1 MPRPLFLILP
11 WRIVTIHAPGVGRA
25 MCRENPPAGRRMA
38 WIRRRSSR
46 GIETFRMSPPP
57 VGIGVGDQ
65 AGDDGPKGSTCEV
78 THRGGGRSR
87 GEIVTG
93 ILPRFCRKSPKTNP
107 VADRC
112 VEDAAPAVSRGPTGK
127 CVASKSCSHR
137 YAGRSCVRWRPRLAH
152 RLPMRGRKS

>member
-65 AGDDGPKGSTCEV
+65 AGGDGPKGSTCEV

-112 VEDAAPAVSRGPTGK
+112 VEDARD
-127 CVASKSCSHR
+127 
-137 YAGRSCVRWRPRLAH
+137 
-152 RLPMRGRKS
+152 

>member
-38 WIRRRSSR
+38 RIRRRSSR

-65 AGDDGPKGSTCEV
+65 AGGDGPKGSTCEV

-93 ILPRFCRKSPKTNP
+93 ILPTILPQVTQNKS
-107 VADRC
+107 
-112 VEDAAPAVSRGPTGK
+112 GG
-127 CVASKSCSHR
+127 
-137 YAGRSCVRWRPRLAH
+137 
-152 RLPMRGRKS
+152 

>member
-1 MPRPLFLILP
+1 VPRPLFLILP

-112 VEDAAPAVSRGPTGK
+112 VEDAAPDRDAEITRLSGVEPRRTSGACENRDRARGPRRHG
-127 CVASKSCSHR
+127 
-137 YAGRSCVRWRPRLAH
+137 
-152 RLPMRGRKS
+152 

>member
-78 THRGGGRSR
+78 THRGSLSGRDR
-87 GEIVTG
+87 DGDLTT
-93 ILPRFCRKSPKTNP
+93 ILPQVTQNKS
-107 VADRC
+107 
-112 VEDAAPAVSRGPTGK
+112 GG
-127 CVASKSCSHR
+127 
-137 YAGRSCVRWRPRLAH
+137 
-152 RLPMRGRKS
+152 

>member
-1 MPRPLFLILP
+1 
-11 WRIVTIHAPGVGRA
+11 
-25 MCRENPPAGRRMA
+25 
-38 WIRRRSSR
+38 
-46 GIETFRMSPPP
+46 MSPPP

-107 VADRC
+107 V
-112 VEDAAPAVSRGPTGK
+112 VAAGALRTPRQPGLICAF
-127 CVASKSCSHR
+127 VAEQKS
-137 YAGRSCVRWRPRLAH
+137 
-152 RLPMRGRKS
+152 